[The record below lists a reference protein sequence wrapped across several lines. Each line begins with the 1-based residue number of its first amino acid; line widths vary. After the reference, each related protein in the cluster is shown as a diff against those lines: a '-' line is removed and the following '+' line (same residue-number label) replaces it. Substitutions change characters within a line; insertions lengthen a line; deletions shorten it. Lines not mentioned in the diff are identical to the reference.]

1 MKILVTGASGLL
13 GANVALEA
21 ARAGHEVFG
30 VSHSKTLRT
39 DAFTALTAD
48 LLDETALRGLI
59 QQVRPEWVIHCAA
72 LADLEACER
81 DPELARRLNGEVP
94 GILAETCR
102 KGGARHKPP
111 RLLHVSTDAVF
122 DGVKGDYVETDEPN
136 PQSVYAEA
144 KLAGERAVAAVDPG
158 ALIAR
163 VNLFGFSPSGKRS
176 LAEHFLYNLIAGN
189 ELKGFTNV
197 YFCPLLVNDIAGI
210 FFKMLAQELSG
221 LYHVFSS
228 ECVSKYA
235 FGVRIAERFGLDAGL
250 IEPISVEEFGLA
262 ASRSPNLTMIV
273 HKLSTALGEPLPAL
287 SPMIERFWGLYQ
299 RGYPQEVV
307 GWLAG

>member
-81 DPELARRLNGEVP
+81 DPGLARRLNGEVP

-102 KGGARHKPP
+102 EGGAR
-111 RLLHVSTDAVF
+111 LLQVSTDAVF
-122 DGVKGDYVETDEPN
+122 DGVKGSYVETDDPN
-136 PQSVYAEA
+136 PRSVYAET
-144 KLAGERAVAAVDPG
+144 KLAGERAVAAADPG

-189 ELKGFTNV
+189 ELKGFTDV

-210 FFKMLAQELSG
+210 FFRMLALGLGG

-228 ECVSKYA
+228 ECVSKYD

-250 IEPISVEEFGLA
+250 IEPILVDDYGLA
-262 ASRSPNLTMIV
+262 VARSPNLTMVV

-299 RGYPQEVV
+299 RGYPQELVS
-307 GWLAG
+307 WLAG